1 MPRVT
6 ENEVTAIVD
15 TERHVT
21 PFIDVA
27 SLIVDEN
34 LSGKGLTAARLIQ
47 IELYLAAHFTAVT
60 EEHGS
65 LVSSE
70 GGDAK
75 DTYFTR
81 ELGKGLAMT
90 RYGQQALALDTSG
103 TLSGINSLSGSL
115 SAQFRLI

>member
-6 ENEVTAIVD
+6 ELEVQAIVD
-15 TERHVT
+15 TERDPT

-34 LSGKGLTAARLIQ
+34 LLGKGLTVARLVQ
-47 IELYLAAHFTAVT
+47 IELYLAAHFTTVT
-60 EEHGS
+60 EERGS
-65 LVSSE
+65 LVSSG

-115 SAQFRLI
+115 SAQFRLV